1 MTRHRL
7 ALVELCIV
15 GDDAD
20 TADCITSIYSADI
33 LSSYEDSSAI
43 SICDEDDGTECMLDS
58 MWNAWME
65 DLPSSVTEEGEDD
78 SGVQKKEEKKKVA
91 PWSSR
96 SSPSGTYVR
105 DPKTGKLVNIDE

>member
-1 MTRHRL
+1 MNRHRL

-20 TADCITSIYSADI
+20 TADCISSIYSADNDVT
-33 LSSYEDSSAI
+33 LEDSSAI
-43 SICDEDDGTECMLDS
+43 TICDEDDGTECMLDS
-58 MWNAWME
+58 MWNAWTE
-65 DLPSSVTEEGEDD
+65 DLPSSAKAEGEGD
-78 SGVQKKEEKKKVA
+78 GRVQEKEEKKNVA

>member
-1 MTRHRL
+1 MNRHRL
-7 ALVELCIV
+7 ALAELCIV

-20 TADCITSIYSADI
+20 TADCITSIYSADNDI
-33 LSSYEDSSAI
+33 TLEDSSAI
-43 SICDEDDGTECMLDS
+43 TICDEDDGTECMLDS
-58 MWNAWME
+58 MWIAWTE
-65 DLPSSVTEEGEDD
+65 DLPSPAKEEGEGD
-78 SGVQKKEEKKKVA
+78 GRVQEKEEKKKVA